1 MLRFARWSTG
11 LRSLPNVSW
20 LEGQA
25 EKLPLPDGRATVTW
39 AISSAH
45 HWEDRG
51 AGIGEAR
58 RVLAPGGRLVIA
70 ERLAEPAARGH
81 AAHGLTRGQADDL
94 AVQLAAAGFRQ
105 VRSYTVKAGHRT
117 LVIFRGVKDL
127 AA

>member
-1 MLRFARWSTG
+1 LGTA
-11 LRSLPNVSW
+11 
-20 LEGQA
+20 
-25 EKLPLPDGRATVTW
+25 GRATVTW

-58 RVLAPGGRLVIA
+58 RVLAPGGRLVVA
-70 ERLAEPAARGH
+70 ERLARPAARGH

-94 AVQLAAAGFRQ
+94 AGQLTAAGFRQ
-105 VRSYTVKAGHRT
+105 VRSYTARTGHRT
-117 LVIFRGVKDL
+117 LVIIRGVKDP